1 VSSRTSQIQRTTNE
15 TDISLSLTLDGSG
28 QGTRSTGVGFFDHM
42 LDALARHGRMDLE
55 VEAQGDL
62 QTGAHHT
69 VEDVGL
75 VIGQA
80 LDEALGDRS
89 GIARFGHAVVPMD
102 EARASATID
111 ISGRPFTAYEADL
124 PALGIAG
131 FDEGLAEEFFRAL
144 ASTAKLTLHVT
155 VQAGTNGHHMV
166 EASFKAVARALRQAA
181 AIDPDETGVPSTK
194 GLL

>member
-1 VSSRTSQIQRTTNE
+1 VTRSAQISRTTNE
-15 TDISLSLTLDGSG
+15 TDISLSLSLDGSG
-28 QGTRSTGVGFFDHM
+28 AGTRATGVGFFDHM
-42 LDALARHGRMDLE
+42 LDALARHGGFDLD
-55 VEAQGDL
+55 VQAQGDL
-62 QTGAHHT
+62 ETGAHHT

-80 LDEALGDRS
+80 LDEALGDRR
-89 GIARFGHAVVPMD
+89 GITRFGHAAVPMD

-111 ISGRPFTAYEADL
+111 ISGRPYTAFEGEI
-124 PALGIAG
+124 PPLGIAG

-144 ASTAKLTLHVT
+144 ASTSKITLHVT
-155 VQAGTNGHHMV
+155 IEAGRNPHHMV
-166 EASFKAVARALRQAA
+166 EAAFKAVARALRQAV

>member
-1 VSSRTSQIQRTTNE
+1 MSRTAQIQRTTNE
-15 TDISLSLTLDGSG
+15 TDISLSLTLDGTG
-28 QGTRSTGVGFFDHM
+28 AGARETGVGFFDHM

-55 VEAQGDL
+55 VRCDGDL
-62 QTGAHHT
+62 ETGAHHT

-75 VIGQA
+75 VLGQA
-80 LDEALGDRS
+80 IDQALADRA

-102 EARASATID
+102 ESRASAAID
-111 ISGRPFTAYEADL
+111 ISGRPFAVYEADL
-124 PALGIAG
+124 PPLGIAG

-144 ASTAKLTLHVT
+144 ASTAKLALHVT
-155 VQAGTNGHHMV
+155 QEAGTNPHHMI
-166 EASFKAVARALRQAA
+166 ESQFKAVARALRQAV

>member
-1 VSSRTSQIQRTTNE
+1 MSRTAQIQRTTNE

-28 QGTRSTGVGFFDHM
+28 AGDRATGVGFFDHM
-42 LDALARHGRMDLE
+42 LGALARHGRLDLE
-55 VEAQGDL
+55 IRCDGDL
-62 QTGAHHT
+62 GTGAHHT

-111 ISGRPFTAYEADL
+111 ISGRPYAAYEAEL
-124 PALGIAG
+124 PVLGIAG

-144 ASTAKLTLHVT
+144 ASSAKLALHVK
-155 VQAGTNGHHMV
+155 QEAGTNAHHMI
-166 EASFKAVARALRQAA
+166 ESQFKAVARALRQAV

>member
-1 VSSRTSQIQRTTNE
+1 MGRTAQLSRKTGE
-15 TDISLSLTLDGSG
+15 TDVQVSLDLDGG
-28 QGTRSTGVGFFDHM
+28 VAQRIATGVGFFDHM
-42 LDALARHGRMDLE
+42 LDALARHGRLDLE
-55 VEAQGDL
+55 VRCEGDL
-62 QTGAHHT
+62 ETGAHHT

-80 LDEALGDRS
+80 LDEALGDRA

-102 EARASATID
+102 EARASATVD
-111 ISGRPFTAYEADL
+111 VSGRPYTLYEADL

-144 ASTAKLTLHVT
+144 ASTAKLALHVT
-155 VQAGTNGHHMV
+155 QEAGTNAHHMV
-166 EASFKAVARALRQAA
+166 ESQFKAVARALRQAV

>member
-1 VSSRTSQIQRTTNE
+1 MTIRSAQISRTTNE
-15 TDISLSLTLDGSG
+15 TDISLSLSLDGSG
-28 QGTRSTGVGFFDHM
+28 AGTRATGVGFFDHM
-42 LDALARHGRMDLE
+42 LDALARHGGFDLD
-55 VEAQGDL
+55 VQAQGDL
-62 QTGAHHT
+62 ETGAHHT

-80 LDEALGDRS
+80 LDEALGDRR
-89 GIARFGHAVVPMD
+89 GITRFGHAAVPMD

-111 ISGRPFTAYEADL
+111 ISGRPYTAFEGEI
-124 PALGIAG
+124 PPLGIAG

-144 ASTAKLTLHVT
+144 ASTSKITLHVT
-155 VQAGTNGHHMV
+155 LEAGRNPHHMV
-166 EASFKAVARALRQAA
+166 EAAFKAVARALRQAV

>member
-1 VSSRTSQIQRTTNE
+1 MSSRAAQIHRTTNE

-28 QGTRSTGVGFFDHM
+28 KGTRNTGVGFFDHM
-42 LDALARHGRMDLE
+42 LDALARHGKLDLE
-55 VEAQGDL
+55 VDAKGDL
-62 QTGAHHT
+62 ETGAHHT

-80 LDEALGDRS
+80 LDEALGGRS
-89 GIARFGHAVVPMD
+89 GITRFGHAVVPMD

-111 ISGRPFTAYEADL
+111 ISGRPFTAYDADL
-124 PALGIAG
+124 PPLGIAG
-131 FDEGLAEEFFRAL
+131 FDEGLAAEFFRAL

-155 VQAGTNGHHMV
+155 QEAGENPHHMI
-166 EASFKAVARALRQAA
+166 EAQFKAVARALRQAVA
-181 AIDPDETGVPSTK
+181 VDPDESGVPSTK